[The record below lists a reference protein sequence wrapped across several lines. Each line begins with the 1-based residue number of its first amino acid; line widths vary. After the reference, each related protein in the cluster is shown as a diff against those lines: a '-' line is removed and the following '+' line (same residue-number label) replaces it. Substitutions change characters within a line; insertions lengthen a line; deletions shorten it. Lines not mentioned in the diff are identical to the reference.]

1 MPTIEDVDFLKKNS
15 TKQDY
20 IFLVDSKDRNKKSY
34 PTPSE
39 YVVDFSA
46 PFQNVIGI
54 NVIDATIPR
63 TMYNIDIYNNTLSF
77 AIFDI
82 PAHSNYHLAT
92 LEPGDYSIQ
101 SFIVELNT
109 KLSMYLNNNS
119 NLPYVSITAAALSTP
134 PDVKNKLTF
143 SCPYP
148 FSFDMANST
157 VAESLGFDEH
167 TVQTETI
174 NYIPNGEQIFNS
186 VDKPFASFSN
196 DTTFIDAN
204 AFDLFE
210 GPRGVIR
217 LERLTEPIAQKFY
230 VPFQTNLTRVY
241 AALYTDQLSTSNFA
255 SFTIQTDNNNTP
267 SGSNIGSGNIAVSFT
282 DGSLSD
288 SSYLS
293 TPLAQDTSYWVVFN
307 SNQNMN
313 LYYNDTLTSSTTLK
327 LYRNNQWISLDD
339 TTNQIY
345 YQLSIRIQATND
357 YHKITAP
364 GIYSLVGER
373 YIILRCPEIE
383 DNSFRSLAY
392 TKYNL
397 GIAKFRLGVV
407 GYREERFD
415 YSSVPIREF
424 HPIGRLG
431 RLTLRFQ
438 LPDGR
443 LYDFKGVN
451 HTVTFSVRY
460 LEPTANIDF
469 KKSIINTNYNG
480 NFLEYQYTQQQQEED
495 SDDQDMDYNRDAFNK
510 YKYNEA
516 RNLPNQVAQ
525 RNLQMY
531 YDLNYGSD
539 EEDAD

>member
-20 IFLVDSKDRNKKSY
+20 IFLVDSKDRNKKAY

-39 YVVDFSA
+39 YIVEFSS
-46 PFQNVIGI
+46 PFQNVVGI

-63 TMYNIDIYNNTLSF
+63 TMYNVDIYNNSVYFSIHDNPATPSYTQ
-77 AIFDI
+77 AI
-82 PAHSNYHLAT
+82 

-101 SFIVELNT
+101 SFIVELNA
-109 KLSMYLNNNS
+109 KLSMHLNNS
-119 NLPYVSITAAALSTP
+119 NINPLISITASALSTP

-148 FSFDMANST
+148 FSFDMSRSSA
-157 VAESLGFDEH
+157 AETLGFDEYIK
-167 TVQTETI
+167 QSETQ
-174 NYIPNGEQIFNS
+174 NYTPGPADQIFNS
-186 VDKPFASFSN
+186 VDIPFASFSN
-196 DTTFIDAN
+196 DTSFIDQN
-204 AFDLFE
+204 AFSVFE

-217 LERLTEPIAQKFY
+217 QETLTEPIAQRFY
-230 VPFQTNLTRVY
+230 IPFNTNLTRVY
-241 AALYTDQLSTSNFA
+241 AALNTNLLSTSNFA
-255 SFTIQTDNNNTP
+255 SFTIQTDTNGIP
-267 SGSNIGSGNIAVSFT
+267 SGSNLGSANIAVSFT

-288 SSYLS
+288 SGYLS
-293 TPLAQDTSYWVVFN
+293 VPLAADTYYWVVFN
-307 SNQNMN
+307 SNANMN
-313 LYYNDTLTSSTTLK
+313 LYYNDTLTTNTSLK

-339 TTNQIY
+339 PSNTIY
-345 YQLSIRIQATND
+345 YQLSLRIEACND
-357 YHKITAP
+357 YHKIIGP

-383 DNSFRSLAY
+383 ENSFRSLSY
-392 TKYNL
+392 SKYNL

-415 YSSVPIREF
+415 YSSVPTREF
-424 HPIGRLG
+424 HPIGRLN

-451 HTVTFSVRY
+451 HTITFSVRY
-460 LEPTANIDF
+460 LEPSNKAEF

-495 SDDQDMDYNRDAFNK
+495 SDDQDMDYNRDDFEK
-510 YKYNEA
+510 YKENEA
-516 RNLPNQVAQ
+516 RNLPYQVAQ

-531 YDLNYGSD
+531 YDLNYPSD
-539 EEDAD
+539 EEDD